1 MKKILSLKVYN
12 LIIFW
17 LLLLIS
23 NSFSFS
29 NESKTIYGIETK
41 KADLNLNCKSN
52 RSDSNKRIGF
62 KNISSKDNTEQI
74 LVRLTKYKDGL
85 YSFPESKVFD
95 YGAYEYDGI
104 SYDKMQMSFNHILS
118 SKEYYLFRNILLT
131 KGEEYILSES
141 AIAIDKKKYK
151 KLNSYLGPLD
161 DIIRYNKNVDDY
173 IKKITDYSNLTLE
186 YMLANVRDNLLWTDI
201 YKCKKY

>member
-29 NESKTIYGIETK
+29 NESKTIYGIETE

-62 KNISSKDNTEQI
+62 KNISSKDNSEQI

-104 SYDKMQMSFNHILS
+104 NYDKMQMSFNHILS

-186 YMLANVRDNLLWTDI
+186 YMLANVRDNLLWTNV

>member
-29 NESKTIYGIETK
+29 NESKTTYGIETK

-62 KNISSKDNTEQI
+62 KNISSKDNSEQI

-95 YGAYEYDGI
+95 YVAYEYDGI
-104 SYDKMQMSFNHILS
+104 SYDKMQMSFDHILS
-118 SKEYYLFRNILLT
+118 SKKYYLFRNTLLT

-186 YMLANVRDNLLWTDI
+186 YMLANVRDNLLWTNV

>member
-1 MKKILSLKVYN
+1 MKKILSLKVCH

-29 NESKTIYGIETK
+29 NEAKTIYGIETK
-41 KADLNLNCKSN
+41 KTDLNLNCKSN
-52 RSDSNKRIGF
+52 RSDRNKRIGF
-62 KNISSKDNTEQI
+62 KYVSSQDNAEQI
-74 LVRLTKYKDGL
+74 LVRLTKFKDDL

-104 SYDKMQMSFNHILS
+104 SYDKMQMSFGHILS
-118 SKEYYLFRNILLT
+118 GKKYYLFRNTLLT

-141 AIAIDKKKYK
+141 VIAIDKKKYK
-151 KLNSYLGPLD
+151 KLESHLGPLD
-161 DIIRYNKNVDDY
+161 DIIRYNKNVDNY

>member
-1 MKKILSLKVYN
+1 MKKILSLKVCH

-17 LLLLIS
+17 LLILIT

-29 NESKTIYGIETK
+29 NEAKTIYGIETK
-41 KADLNLNCKSN
+41 KTDLNLNCKSN
-52 RSDSNKRIGF
+52 RSDRNKRIGF
-62 KNISSKDNTEQI
+62 KYVSSKDNTEQI
-74 LVRLTKYKDGL
+74 LVRLTKFKDDL

-95 YGAYEYDGI
+95 YGAYEYDGV
-104 SYDKMQMSFNHILS
+104 SYDKMQMSFGHILS
-118 SKEYYLFRNILLT
+118 GKKYYLFRNILLT

-151 KLNSYLGPLD
+151 KLESYLGPLD
-161 DIIRYNKNVDDY
+161 DIIRYNKNVDNY

>member
-29 NESKTIYGIETK
+29 NESKTTYGIETK

-104 SYDKMQMSFNHILS
+104 SYDKMQMSFDHILS
-118 SKEYYLFRNILLT
+118 SKKYYLFRNTLLT

-186 YMLANVRDNLLWTDI
+186 YMLANVRDNLVWTNV

>member
-1 MKKILSLKVYN
+1 MKKILSLKVCH

-29 NESKTIYGIETK
+29 NEAKTIYGIETK
-41 KADLNLNCKSN
+41 KTDLNLNCKSN
-52 RSDSNKRIGF
+52 RSDRNKRIGF
-62 KNISSKDNTEQI
+62 KYVSSQDNAEQI
-74 LVRLTKYKDGL
+74 LVRLTKFKDDL

-104 SYDKMQMSFNHILS
+104 SYDKMQMSFGHILS
-118 SKEYYLFRNILLT
+118 GKKYYLFRNTLLT

-151 KLNSYLGPLD
+151 KLESYIGPLD
-161 DIIRYNKNVDDY
+161 DIIRYNKNVDNY

>member
-1 MKKILSLKVYN
+1 MKKILSLKVCH

-29 NESKTIYGIETK
+29 NEAKTIYGIETK
-41 KADLNLNCKSN
+41 KTDLNLNCKSN
-52 RSDSNKRIGF
+52 RSDRNKRIGF
-62 KNISSKDNTEQI
+62 KYVSSKDNTEQI
-74 LVRLTKYKDGL
+74 LVRLTKFKDDL

-104 SYDKMQMSFNHILS
+104 SYDKMQMSFGHILS
-118 SKEYYLFRNILLT
+118 GKKYYLFRNTLLT

-151 KLNSYLGPLD
+151 KLESYIGPLD
-161 DIIRYNKNVDDY
+161 DIIRYNKNVDNY

>member
-1 MKKILSLKVYN
+1 MKKILSLKVCH

-29 NESKTIYGIETK
+29 NEAKTIYGIETK
-41 KADLNLNCKSN
+41 KTDLNLNCKSN
-52 RSDSNKRIGF
+52 RSDRNKRIGF
-62 KNISSKDNTEQI
+62 KYVSSQDNAEQI
-74 LVRLTKYKDGL
+74 LVRLTKFKDDL

-104 SYDKMQMSFNHILS
+104 SYDKMQMSFGHILS
-118 SKEYYLFRNILLT
+118 GKKYYLFRNTLLT

-151 KLNSYLGPLD
+151 KLESYIRPLD
-161 DIIRYNKNVDDY
+161 DIIRYNKNVDNY

>member
-1 MKKILSLKVYN
+1 MKKILSLKVCH

-62 KNISSKDNTEQI
+62 KYISSKDNTEQI
-74 LVRLTKYKDGL
+74 LVRLTKFKDGL

-104 SYDKMQMSFNHILS
+104 SYDKMQMSFGHILS
-118 SKEYYLFRNILLT
+118 SKKYYLFRNTLLT
-131 KGEEYILSES
+131 KGDEYILSES
-141 AIAIDKKKYK
+141 VIAIDKKKYK
-151 KLNSYLGPLD
+151 KLESYLGPLD

-186 YMLANVRDNLLWTDI
+186 YMLANVKDNLLWTTV

>member
-62 KNISSKDNTEQI
+62 KNISSKDNSEQI

-104 SYDKMQMSFNHILS
+104 GYDKMQMSFDHILS
-118 SKEYYLFRNILLT
+118 GKKYYLFRNTLLT

-161 DIIRYNKNVDDY
+161 DIVRYNKNVDDY

-186 YMLANVRDNLLWTDI
+186 YMLANVRDNLLWTNV